1 MLPDPIVYQMAAILG
16 ASGICGLYLEAR
28 WQHKTVLRHERQLS
42 GTDHRRG
49 IVSLVNEHLRGKE
62 DHEN

>member
-1 MLPDPIVYQMAAILG
+1 MIPDPIIYQTAAILG
-16 ASGICGLYLEAR
+16 ASGLAGLALEAR
-28 WQHKTVLRHERQLS
+28 WQHKAVLRHERQLS
-42 GTDHRRG
+42 GTDYRRG